1 MVDNSWGMVYWG
13 SMVDKGGVVDRGMV
27 QNGGMVDTVGNSVMG
42 SMVGKPMV
50 DTMMGSMV
58 GKPMVDTMSKM
69 VGSMVDSMVG
79 SMVTMETSMVDGG
92 NNRMGSSMTSMSSMS
107 NSVNSKAIF
116 VDRLMAML
124 GRGVV
129 NSPMV
134 KGLVMGMGMGMSGNM
149 ICSGES
155 KK

>member
-27 QNGGMVDTVGNSVMG
+27 QNGGMVDTVGNS
-42 SMVGKPMV
+42 
-50 DTMMGSMV
+50 MMGSMV

-92 NNRMGSSMTSMSSMS
+92 NNRMGSVVTTVGSMS
-107 NSVNSKAIF
+107 NSVNSEAIF
-116 VDRLMAML
+116 VDGLMAML
-124 GRGVV
+124 GRGR
-129 NSPMV
+129 
-134 KGLVMGMGMGMSGNM
+134 
-149 ICSGES
+149 
-155 KK
+155 

>member
-1 MVDNSWGMVYWG
+1 MNSLVMTWVL
-13 SMVDKGGVVDRGMV
+13 
-27 QNGGMVDTVGNSVMG
+27 NS
-42 SMVGKPMV
+42 
-50 DTMMGSMV
+50 
-58 GKPMVDTMSKM
+58 M
-69 VGSMVDSMVG
+69 VGSMVYSMVG
-79 SMVTMETSMVDGG
+79 SMVTMETSMVNGG
-92 NNRMGSSMTSMSSMS
+92 NARMGRGVTSMSSMS

-124 GRGVV
+124 GWGMVK
-129 NSPMV
+129 SPLV

>member
-1 MVDNSWGMVYWG
+1 MNSLVLNSLMENSLV
-13 SMVDKGGVVDRGMV
+13 MNRVV
-27 QNGGMVDTVGNSVMG
+27 NSLE
-42 SMVGKPMV
+42 
-50 DTMMGSMV
+50 
-58 GKPMVDTMSKM
+58 
-69 VGSMVDSMVG
+69 DSMVW
-79 SMVTMETSMVDGG
+79 SMVTMETSMVNGG
-92 NNRMGSSMTSMSSMS
+92 NTRMGRGVTSMSSMS

-134 KGLVMGMGMGMSGNM
+134 KGLMMGMGMGMSGNM

>member
-1 MVDNSWGMVYWG
+1 MVDKG
-13 SMVDKGGVVDRGMV
+13 SMVDKG
-27 QNGGMVDTVGNSVMG
+27 
-42 SMVGKPMV
+42 MV
-50 DTMMGSMV
+50 DTMAN
-58 GKPMVDTMSKM
+58 M

-79 SMVTMETSMVDGG
+79 SMVTMETSMMDRG

-124 GRGVV
+124 GWGMV

>member
-1 MVDNSWGMVYWG
+1 
-13 SMVDKGGVVDRGMV
+13 MVDKGSVVDRGMV
-27 QNGGMVDTVGNSVMG
+27 QNWGMVDTVGNSVMG

-69 VGSMVDSMVG
+69 VGSMVG
-79 SMVTMETSMVDGG
+79 SMVAMETSMVDGG

-116 VDRLMAML
+116 VNGLMAML
-124 GRGVV
+124 GRG
-129 NSPMV
+129 S
-134 KGLVMGMGMGMSGNM
+134 
-149 ICSGES
+149 
-155 KK
+155 